1 MQPDNPVSQATDR
14 AFRPDEPGSAALA
27 PTTVLD
33 ELLTRPSAPAQAPR
47 ASDIVIGEL
56 CALNADGQ
64 PAVAWPGGPDSSTP
78 AASLAPVC
86 AADIGRTVALGFPA
100 GAGQP
105 LILGFV
111 WQAAAPPRFAAMQAE
126 VDGRHVELEA
136 AETLTLRCG
145 QASITLTADGQ
156 VLMRGTYV
164 SSHSTGTQRIKGAAV
179 RIN

>member
-1 MQPDNPVSQATDR
+1 MQPDNPVSLATDR
-14 AFRPDEPGSAALA
+14 TFRPDEPGSAALTPA
-27 PTTVLD
+27 TVLS

-47 ASDIVIGEL
+47 ASDIVIGQL

-111 WQAAAPPRFAAMQAE
+111 WRAAAPPLQAE
-126 VDGRHVELEA
+126 VDGRQVEIEA

-156 VLMRGTYV
+156 VLLRGTYV